1 MKKAL
6 LISLLT
12 VTLLSACASKPEKF
26 SSFVESTVPVK
37 VHVDPQLQ
45 QPCPPLPEVGKPATM
60 ESVAEHHL
68 TTIGLYALCSS
79 QQDTSLKI
87 IRKLTNTES
96 TQ

>member
-6 LISLLT
+6 LISVLSLALLA
-12 VTLLSACASKPEKF
+12 ACSTKPEKF
-26 SSFVESTVPVK
+26 SSFAESTTPVK